1 MTGDIT
7 GGPRKGDRSRLQ
19 LGIAAVAAVG
29 MLIFCALR
37 LRVNNDITHFLPAG
51 TDHRLAD
58 LSRQL
63 ADSSLTRTLI
73 LDVGGA
79 DPRAVKTAAAALAT
93 RVAAHPEV
101 AWLERGPTPAL
112 AESVYKLYAQRLP
125 YFVSDQPD
133 TEVPALLSEA
143 GLDRAARAL
152 KQQMSTPMGSMVSR
166 LAPSDPLGWF
176 PAILRRFERARAG
189 TLEVDGDQFVTPD
202 HRHAII
208 FVGSRRSALDG
219 SAQRPLLAEIRRA
232 FDEVNRQAGGGLA
245 LQQAGVAPIAVDA
258 ERRMSGDLT
267 RISALSTV
275 AVLLVLILMF
285 ASPRNILIGFLPV
298 VGGALASITVALLLF
313 GQVHGL
319 TLAIGSTLIGAA
331 IDYPI
336 LVITHRVLAPDES
349 ADAAID
355 RVWMGA
361 LMGGI
366 TTAAGFMA
374 LVWTSFPGVREMAVA
389 SAVGMLAAVAVTRY
403 VLPPLLRARP
413 RRAAFLE
420 RGSAAGERAIAWL
433 RRNRRAAA
441 AFVGLAG
448 VACLVGLPML
458 RWRDSLADINGADPA
473 LRAETDRVRAL
484 VSRVDEGRLV
494 IASARDE
501 EEALRLNDAVAARL
515 DRARRDGLV
524 SAVVSLHSFVWSA
537 ELQNRSRAAVAAVP
551 DLTGRTMAALG
562 HEGFKPEA
570 FEPFRRTAAALHA
583 PPEVPPLRLAD
594 LRASPLDAV
603 VRPFTVKLGDEIG
616 VLTFVRDLKD
626 PAALAAAL
634 ADLPG
639 VRIFDQVKFLNE
651 TYARFRVQTLQ
662 AILIGHAL
670 IVLILFIRYRRW
682 RPVLAALVPAVL
694 AGAATLGLLGVLG
707 VEANLLHV
715 LSLLMVLSMG
725 VDYTVFLVECGRER
739 NLGPTTMSLW
749 GAAVTTMLSFGLL
762 ALSSTQA
769 LRAIGLTVGVGTA
782 LSFLLAPLTLTIMRA
797 EWVLERNQAPG
808 GPGAPA
814 DAPLDKK

>member
-1 MTGDIT
+1 MS
-7 GGPRKGDRSRLQ
+7 PRTDRSRLH
-19 LGIAAVAAVG
+19 LVIAAVAAVG
-29 MLIFCALR
+29 MLVFCVLR

-63 ADSSLTRTLI
+63 ADSTLTRTLI
-73 LDVGGA
+73 LDVGGN
-79 DPRAVKTAAAALAT
+79 DPQAVKAGAGALAA
-93 RVAAHPEV
+93 RLASHPEV

-112 AESVYKLYAQRLP
+112 AEAVYKLYASRLP
-125 YFVSDQPD
+125 YFVSDQPE
-133 TEVPALLSEA
+133 TEVPAMLSDA

-152 KQQMSTPMGSMVSR
+152 KQQLSSPMASMFSR

-189 TLEVDGDQFVTPD
+189 SLEVDGDQFVTPD

-208 FVGSRRSALDG
+208 FVGSRHSALDG
-219 SAQRPLLAEIRRA
+219 GAQRPLQQEIRRA
-232 FDEVNRQAGGGLA
+232 FDDVNRQAGGGLA

-275 AVLLVLILMF
+275 AVLIVLILMF
-285 ASPRNILIGFLPV
+285 ASFKNILVGMLPV
-298 VGGALASITVALLLF
+298 VGGALASITAALLLF

-336 LVITHRVLAPDES
+336 LLLTHRVLAPDES
-349 ADAAID
+349 AETTLD

-361 LMGGI
+361 LMGGV
-366 TTAAGFMA
+366 TTAAGFIA
-374 LVWTSFPGVREMAVA
+374 LLWTSFPGVREMAIA
-389 SAVGMLAAVAVTRY
+389 SAVGMLTAVAVTRY

-420 RGSAAGERAIAWL
+420 RGSAAGERALDWL
-433 RRNRRAAA
+433 RRHRRAAA
-441 AFVGLAG
+441 TFVGLTG
-448 VACLVGLPML
+448 VACLIGLPML

-473 LRAETDRVRAL
+473 LRAETERVRAL

-501 EEALRLNDAVAARL
+501 EAVLRVNDAVAARL
-515 DRARRDGLV
+515 ERARQDGLV
-524 SAVVSLHSFVWSA
+524 SAVVSLHSFLWSA
-537 ELQNRSRAAVAAVP
+537 DLQHRSRSAVAAVP
-551 DLTGRTMAALG
+551 DLAGRTMAALAR
-562 HEGFKPEA
+562 EGFKTDA
-570 FEPFRRTAAALHA
+570 FEPFRKTVAALHA

-594 LRASPLDAV
+594 LRASPLDTV

-616 VLTFVRDLKD
+616 VLTFIRDLKD
-626 PAALAAAL
+626 PAALTAAL

-639 VRIFDQVKFLNE
+639 VRIFDQVQFLNE

-662 AILIGHAL
+662 AILIGHGL
-670 IVLILFIRYRRW
+670 IILILFFRYRRW

-694 AGAATLGLLGVLG
+694 AGAATMGLLGLLG

-749 GAAVTTMLSFGLL
+749 GAAITTMLSFGLL
-762 ALSSTQA
+762 ALSRTQA
-769 LRAIGLTVGVGTA
+769 LRAIGLTVGLGTA
-782 LSFLLAPLTLTIMRA
+782 LSFLLAPLTLAMMKREWTEA
-797 EWVLERNQAPG
+797 EKETGNGEQATGNG
-808 GPGAPA
+808 G
-814 DAPLDKK
+814 